1 MNITEVRVK
10 MVSDGTERL
19 RAFCSVTLDDAF
31 VIRDLKVI
39 DGTDGPF
46 VAMPSR
52 KLSDRCPK
60 CSNKNHL
67 RARFCNECG
76 GKLNENRAPR
86 DAQGRVKLHADVAH
100 PINAECR
107 ERIQAA
113 VIEAFTEEVDRV
125 GLPDVQ
131 PDEQLDDQP
140 HSTDQPNDQPQ
151 ASDQMEEESS
161 DGFDVG
167 LDEDDTEEEDT
178 EETMD
183 YNQLIAELKVSVKNK
198 SDSFRRESRNRRNRG
213 NEFTEAESDS
223 EQPEA
228 SESEPEPRSEPQLQP
243 PESQPQT
250 PEPQRFEAPPP
261 EPPHVDSSVSKPD
274 EDGFGAGIL

>member
-39 DGTDGPF
+39 DGADGPF

-52 KLSDRCPK
+52 KLSDRCSK
-60 CSNKNHL
+60 CGNKNHL

-107 ERIQAA
+107 EQIQAA
-113 VIEAFTEEVDRV
+113 VIEAFTEEVERV
-125 GLPDVQ
+125 GLPDDQ
-131 PDEQLDDQP
+131 PDDQSPYSDQLDDQTP
-140 HSTDQPNDQPQ
+140 YDDRPDDQPQ
-151 ASDQMEEESS
+151 SSDEKKEESS

-167 LDEDDTEEEDT
+167 LDGDDSD
-178 EETMD
+178 ETMD

-198 SDSFRRESRNRRNRG
+198 SDSSRRESRDRG
-213 NEFTEAESDS
+213 GRSSDFTEVEPDS

-228 SESEPEPRSEPQLQP
+228 MESEPEAQ
-243 PESQPQT
+243 
-250 PEPQRFEAPPP
+250 PEPERFEAPPS
-261 EPPHVDSSVSKPD
+261 EPTPVESPTSNPD

>member
-52 KLSDRCPK
+52 KLSDRCHK
-60 CSNKNHL
+60 CGNKNHL

-86 DAQGRVKLHADVAH
+86 DSQSRVKLHADVAH
-100 PINAECR
+100 PINATCR

-113 VIEAFTEEVDRV
+113 VIEAFTEELDR
-125 GLPDVQ
+125 LKQ
-131 PDEQLDDQP
+131 PDYKPRALDAD
-140 HSTDQPNDQPQ
+140 DEDFG
-151 ASDQMEEESS
+151 
-161 DGFDVG
+161 DGFDTG
-167 LDEDDTEEEDT
+167 LDEGDSEGTS
-178 EETMD
+178 D
-183 YNQLIAELKVSVKNK
+183 YNQLIAELKESVKKKNGRGGRRP
-198 SDSFRRESRNRRNRG
+198 SDRRGHDHRESRGQADRAGDGAR
-213 NEFTEAESDS
+213 
-223 EQPEA
+223 QPA
-228 SESEPEPRSEPQLQP
+228 PIPVPD
-243 PESQPQT
+243 
-250 PEPQRFEAPPP
+250 PPP
-261 EPPHVDSSVSKPD
+261 AAPVPKEPPAAETD
-274 EDGFGAGIL
+274 EDGFTAGIF